1 MNTIIMSSEQLDDG
15 SFVVNFDEL
24 DDKDTVVV
32 TGGYVQVRLEDGL
45 VSVTVFNKEGIVL
58 NEKSYVEEEFV

>member
-1 MNTIIMSSEQLDDG
+1 MNTIIMSSDQLDDG

-24 DDKDTVVV
+24 DDNDTVVV

-45 VSVTVFNKEGIVL
+45 VTVTVFNKEGTVL

>member
-15 SFVVNFDEL
+15 SYAVNFDEL
-24 DDKDTVVV
+24 DDNDIVVV
-32 TGGYVQVRLEDGL
+32 TGGYVHVRLEDGL
-45 VSVTVFNKEGIVL
+45 VSVTVFNKEGTVL

>member
-1 MNTIIMSSEQLDDG
+1 MNTIIMSSDQLDDG

-24 DDKDTVVV
+24 DDNDTVVV

-45 VSVTVFNKEGIVL
+45 VSVTVFNKEGTVL

>member
-45 VSVTVFNKEGIVL
+45 VSVTVFNKEGTVL